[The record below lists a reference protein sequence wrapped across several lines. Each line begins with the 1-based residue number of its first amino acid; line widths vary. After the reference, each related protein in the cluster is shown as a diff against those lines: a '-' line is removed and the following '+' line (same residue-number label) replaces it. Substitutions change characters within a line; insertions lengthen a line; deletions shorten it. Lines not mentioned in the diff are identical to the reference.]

1 MNDTTDTHDTHD
13 TAATATTRGLGT
25 DRAKAPRR
33 STGSAFRRVGA
44 TAAVACALAGSI
56 AGLGA
61 LGALAA
67 PGSSPAAQAAS
78 EPTTATVP
86 KVTYT
91 AADLAAFAAS
101 PYADDALNL
110 AVVWGVDQTTAKG
123 KAGAALTAGTA
134 LPFAAGAATTTAYTD
149 EQREAAFFAAGTD
162 TTFQDDFTQALGL
175 AVAWGSDDVA
185 TAKAKVGGLLLAH
198 EQVPAAPTSY
208 TDDQDARAFALV
220 GYGDAEAAQLAGLWQ
235 SDTRSAVVR
244 AGAALLA
251 GDDLP
256 L

>member
-1 MNDTTDTHDTHD
+1 MNDTNDFHD
-13 TAATATTRGLGT
+13 ATTTTKGLGT
-25 DRAKAPRR
+25 DRAGAPRR
-33 STGSAFRRVGA
+33 STGSAFRRVAA
-44 TAAVACALAGSI
+44 TAVVTCALAGSV

-61 LGALAA
+61 LGVLAA

-78 EPTTATVP
+78 EPTTASVP

-110 AVVWGVDQTTAKG
+110 AVVWGLDTTTAKG

-134 LPFAAGAATTTAYTD
+134 LPFEPGAATTATYTD
-149 EQREAAFFAAGTD
+149 EQRSAAFFAAGTEG
-162 TTFQDDFTQALGL
+162 TFAQDFTQALGL
-175 AVAWGSDDVA
+175 AVAWGSDDVS

-208 TDDQDARAFALV
+208 TDDQDARAFGLV

-235 SDTRSAVVR
+235 SDTRSAMVR